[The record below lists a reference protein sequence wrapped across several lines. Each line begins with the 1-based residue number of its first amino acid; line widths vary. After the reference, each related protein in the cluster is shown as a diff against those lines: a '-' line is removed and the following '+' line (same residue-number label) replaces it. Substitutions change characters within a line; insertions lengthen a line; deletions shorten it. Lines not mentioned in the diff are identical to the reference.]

1 MVSLLPG
8 VLVRFFR
15 SAGFYKVCLCSI
27 LKFRHLHDLAVE
39 LALHDELLPVQV
51 ARYSNV
57 SVVGSVSGATV
68 VGGF

>member
-1 MVSLLPG
+1 
-8 VLVRFFR
+8 
-15 SAGFYKVCLCSI
+15 
-27 LKFRHLHDLAVE
+27 
-39 LALHDELLPVQV
+39 LHDELLPVQV